1 MEVAALSAG
10 MSGGSPTGTTS
21 TGGGLIGEAFVV
33 NLGMAT
39 AEPPSGQAN
48 ALGVA
53 GGGAKGPVQAA
64 APGVAMPHLVSG
76 VEVLFSES
84 TAGGAAVPEGLG
96 EAGSKMPSAGEPP
109 AAGFTAPAT
118 GPTSPGLLPPAV
130 EGETMPPPASSVV
143 TQAAPAG
150 LNETGTLPSQI
161 LELAQPSTP
170 VTEKP
175 QRASTSGPK
184 GAGAQLSTA
193 ISGLPGTMIPAEL
206 TASPQPQGTSES
218 MGLMPTPLVGANTA
232 SGGPDIQAGR
242 VEAQEDDAAGPSGP
256 SGPIE
261 PMAQAPLGQVI
272 APVQTAIS
280 HVAASA
286 DYREISLPGEQHRPH
301 VQGEVSSS
309 ADAGQG
315 AVAGTS
321 EPFMRA
327 VPSVAPEQASVQP
340 DGVGVPSMTPQQ
352 GGQSVQV
359 GALPVLPDPAAA
371 GDKQAVIQFR
381 PDKIAREMGLEIARH
396 VSAGSDE
403 LLIRLDPAELGRINI
418 RLSLTEQGHLRATV
432 GADAPI
438 VLDALRTDISELNRA
453 LEQAGVRTDSQSF
466 RFDRGGGGG
475 EPGGQWQQRY
485 REQQAAARQGDTSSF
500 AAADEAISYR
510 PVATNG
516 RINMMA

>member
-1 MEVAALSAG
+1 MEVAALTAG

-21 TGGGLIGEAFVV
+21 TGGGLIGEAFAV

-39 AEPPSGQAN
+39 SEPPSGQAS

-76 VEVLFSES
+76 VEVLFSEP
-84 TAGGAAVPEGLG
+84 TAGGAAVAEGLG
-96 EAGSKMPSAGEPP
+96 EAGSKMPLAGEPP
-109 AAGFTAPAT
+109 AAGFTASAT
-118 GPTSPGLLPPAV
+118 GPTSAGLLPPAV
-130 EGETMPPPASSVV
+130 QDETMPPPASSVV
-143 TQAAPAG
+143 AQAAPAG
-150 LNETGTLPSQI
+150 LNETGTLPPQI

-170 VTEKP
+170 GTDKP
-175 QRASTSGPK
+175 QRASASGPK
-184 GAGAQLSTA
+184 GAGAQLSAA
-193 ISGLPGTMIPAEL
+193 ISGLPGTITSAEL
-206 TASPQPQGTSES
+206 TASAQPQGTSEG
-218 MGLMPTPLVGANTA
+218 MWPMPTPLVEANAA
-232 SGGPDIQAGR
+232 SGMPDIQGGGA
-242 VEAQEDDAAGPSGP
+242 EAQEDDPAGP

-272 APVQTAIS
+272 APVQNGIS
-280 HVAASA
+280 HVAESA
-286 DYREISLPGEQHRPH
+286 DYREISFPGELHRPD
-301 VQGEVSSS
+301 VRGELSSS
-309 ADAGQG
+309 ADASQG
-315 AVAGTS
+315 AAAGTS

-327 VPSVAPEQASVQP
+327 VPSGAPEQASLQP

-359 GALPVLPDPAAA
+359 GALPVLPNPAAA

-485 REQQAAARQGDTSSF
+485 REQQAATRHGDTSSF